1 MGFSKLN
8 AKTKI
13 KINAVVVNLFGYQ
26 PAPTSR
32 MDAEQ
37 HPVVIEYFYAS
48 GNPDYAK
55 RIVWR
60 KRATTEDRPSF
71 NTDHCEL
78 WVDVKTTT

>member
-8 AKTKI
+8 AKTQI
-13 KINAVVVNLFGYQ
+13 KTNAVDVNLFGYQ
-26 PAPTSR
+26 PAPASR

-60 KRATTEDRPSF
+60 KRATTEVRPSF
-71 NTDHCEL
+71 ITDHCEL
-78 WVDVKTTT
+78 CVSCGST